1 MGRKIV
7 SLTRD
12 NVADL
17 PAPCRDCSLWELA
30 GNASGP
36 STKGE
41 WVSSVLLDWGSCG
54 RVLYV
59 DDEVAGFATYAPPQY
74 VDGAHAFV
82 GTSVSADAVQ
92 LMTARIL
99 PAHQGAG
106 LGRILIQSVAK
117 DLMGRRRVR
126 GIEAF
131 GDAQGRENGCVV
143 PAAFLTAV
151 GFETVQPHPRYP
163 RLRLDLRG
171 VLTWRDDVEL
181 AVERWLGAIRPGA
194 IRPGVLQPEQ
204 GTGPVGAAPRS
215 QPMNS
220 DSWLSSDAFG

>member
-7 SLTRD
+7 PLTRD
-12 NVADL
+12 NVEDL
-17 PAPCRDCSLWELA
+17 PSPCRTCTLWELA
-30 GNASGP
+30 SKASGP
-36 STKGE
+36 ATKGE

-59 DDEVAGFATYAPPQY
+59 DDDVAGFATYAPSQY
-74 VDGAHAFV
+74 VEGAHSFV
-82 GTSVSADAVQ
+82 GTSVSPDAVL

-99 PAHQGAG
+99 PAYLGGG
-106 LGRILIQSVAK
+106 LGRLLIQSVVK

-131 GDAQGRENGCVV
+131 GDAQGHENSCVV

-151 GFETVQPHPRYP
+151 GFKTIQAHPRYP
-163 RLRLDLRG
+163 RLRLDLHG

-181 AVERWLGAIRPGA
+181 AVERWLGAIRPSA
-194 IRPGVLQPEQ
+194 LRPGSRQPEP
-204 GTGPVGAAPRS
+204 GAGPVGAAPRH
-215 QPMNS
+215 QPRNS
-220 DSWLSSDAFG
+220 DSWLSNDALG

>member
-1 MGRKIV
+1 MGRKVV

-17 PAPCRDCSLWELA
+17 PLPCRDCTLWEIGSQPNSLA
-30 GNASGP
+30 
-36 STKGE
+36 TKDE
-41 WVSSVLLDWGSCG
+41 WVSAVLLDWGSCG
-54 RVLYV
+54 QVLYV
-59 DDEVAGFATYAPPQY
+59 DDQVAGFAMYAPSEY
-74 VDGAHAFV
+74 VEGARSLVSA
-82 GTSVSADAVQ
+82 SVSADAVM
-92 LMTARIL
+92 LMTARIT
-99 PAHQGAG
+99 PAFQGGG
-106 LGRILIQSVAK
+106 LGRVLIQSVAK

-151 GFETVQPHPRYP
+151 GFKTVQPHPRYP

-181 AVERWLGAIRPGA
+181 AVERWLGAIRPGVGRPGV
-194 IRPGVLQPEQ
+194 IRPGAIAPEQ
-204 GTGPVGAAPRS
+204 GVRPAGAAPRVD
-215 QPMNS
+215 P
-220 DSWLSSDAFG
+220 

>member
-1 MGRKIV
+1 MGRKVV

-17 PAPCRDCSLWELA
+17 PLPCRDCTLWEIGSQPNGLA
-30 GNASGP
+30 
-36 STKGE
+36 TKDE

-54 RVLYV
+54 QVMYV
-59 DDEVAGFATYAPPQY
+59 DEQIAGFATYAPAEY
-74 VDGAHAFV
+74 VEGARSLVSA
-82 GTSVSADAVQ
+82 SVSSDAVM
-92 LMTARIL
+92 LMTARIV
-99 PAHQGAG
+99 PAFQGAG
-106 LGRILIQSVAK
+106 LGRVLIQSVAK

-151 GFETVQPHPRYP
+151 GFKTVQAHPRYP

-194 IRPGVLQPEQ
+194 LRPGVIRPGAIHPEQ
-204 GTGPVGAAPRS
+204 GAGAAGATPRV
-215 QPMNS
+215 
-220 DSWLSSDAFG
+220 DT

>member
-1 MGRKIV
+1 MTRKIV
-7 SLTRD
+7 PLTRD

-17 PAPCRDCSLWELA
+17 PMPCQACTVWELDSSA
-30 GNASGP
+30 TGP
-36 STKGE
+36 ATKDE

-54 RVLYV
+54 RVVYV
-59 DDEVAGFATYAPPQY
+59 DDKVAGFATYAPPQY
-74 VDGAHAFV
+74 AEGARSFV
-82 GTSVSADAVQ
+82 GTPISVDAVL
-92 LMTARIL
+92 LMTALIL
-99 PAHQGAG
+99 PAYQGAG
-106 LGRILIQSVAK
+106 LGRVLIQAVAK

-131 GDAQGRENGCVV
+131 GDALGRENSCVV

-151 GFETVQPHPRYP
+151 GFKTVQAHPRYP

-181 AVERWLGAIRPGA
+181 AVERWLGAIRPAA
-194 IRPGVLQPEQ
+194 IRPGAIPERRS
-204 GTGPVGAAPRS
+204 GPAAAGPPR

-220 DSWLSSDAFG
+220 DSWRSNDALG